1 MFKDIGQLKKM
12 GNEANQRF
20 EAEGG
25 MAGATDKRAD
35 TVFYVPAVEMR
46 CGIGAVTWDF
56 AG

>member
-25 MAGATDKRAD
+25 MAGATDKLPSWSRFIS
-35 TVFYVPAVEMR
+35 T
-46 CGIGAVTWDF
+46 G
-56 AG
+56 